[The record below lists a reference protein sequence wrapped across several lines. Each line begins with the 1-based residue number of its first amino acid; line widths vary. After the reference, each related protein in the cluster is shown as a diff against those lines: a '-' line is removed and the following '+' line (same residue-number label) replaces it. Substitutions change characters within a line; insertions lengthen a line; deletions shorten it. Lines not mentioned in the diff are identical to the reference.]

1 MIQNI
6 SLLGRSW
13 ITIGM
18 VSVFTHGMVSGE
30 VRQSGEEARNMANK
44 LSITGEY
51 YQIVLC
57 LFLAREI

>member
-18 VSVFTHGMVSGE
+18 VSVSPSDFCDYCKVFTHGMVSGG
-30 VRQSGEEARNMANK
+30 VRLSGEEVRNMVNK
-44 LSITGEY
+44 LSITGE
-51 YQIVLC
+51 
-57 LFLAREI
+57 LF